1 MRNGFRL
8 TTMLAL
14 LTAAGCGGGGS
25 GGTTTGSGTTYSFAP
40 PTAGASGTSAVT
52 IVDNANNTIELS
64 QTSTVLSVN
73 PDGSFTTLSQES
85 STGAVVVNGT
95 NYLMPP
101 TTHTIN
107 GSDQETSYEYTDATT
122 GAAVTC
128 SYDPHGLGPDGPLGV
143 GQTWTLEFT
152 FGCGTATPIM
162 YTQMGSVVDIESVT
176 VPAGT
181 YTALKL
187 QSTVTWTTAA
197 GAMRSETI
205 TNWRNSVGL
214 GSVKQE
220 ITYAYGAPL
229 PTAGY
234 PLSRQIVLQ

>member
-1 MRNGFRL
+1 M
-8 TTMLAL
+8 MLIL

-25 GGTTTGSGTTYSFAP
+25 GGTTTGSGSAYSFAP
-40 PTAGASGTSAVT
+40 PTAGASGTSAIS
-52 IVDNANNTIELS
+52 IVDNSNNTIDLT
-64 QTSTVLSVN
+64 QTTTVLSVN
-73 PDGSFTTLSQES
+73 PDGSFTSLSQES

-107 GSDQETSYEYTDATT
+107 SSDQEISYQYTDAAT
-122 GAAVTC
+122 GVALTC
-128 SYDPHGLGPDGPLGV
+128 NYDPHGLGPDGPLSV

-152 FGCGTATPIM
+152 FGCGAAAPIM
-162 YTQMGSVVDIESVT
+162 YTQTGSVVDIEEVT

-181 YTALKL
+181 FMALKL

-197 GAMRSETI
+197 GAMRAENI
-205 TNWRNSVGL
+205 TNWRNTVGL
-214 GSVKQE
+214 GSVKQA
-220 ITYAYGAPL
+220 ITYTYGAPL

-234 PLSRQIVLQ
+234 PLSRQSVLQ